1 MPLFGGEK
9 QRTAPAAPATAR
21 PVAAAAAA
29 SPAPAGAAPH
39 DALTGLLASHTL
51 AEECARAIEAAN
63 GGEQVAFGFIA
74 FDGLREHTEHSGAL
88 VTDHLIRELANRMRA
103 TIRECDFVG
112 HVNRDEFL
120 IIFRQLRGKLETL
133 TLIARLRITLAEP
146 IKSGKGF
153 YRPVVNCGLAYP
165 PADGT
170 TREALTDAA
179 ERAMLTMREQARE
192 TMRREAEQRVVTAR
206 AAVVTATSNVAAAEQ
221 AVRDADQHLVDS
233 KRLLLEAK
241 SGVTAAIEYAKSIG
255 VPIVG

>member
-1 MPLFGGEK
+1 VPLFGGEK
-9 QRTAPAAPATAR
+9 TKPS
-21 PVAAAAAA
+21 PVAAARVATPPAGPPPAAA
-29 SPAPAGAAPH
+29 TATSH

-51 AEECARAIEAAN
+51 AEECANAIEAAN

-88 VTDHLIRELANRMRA
+88 ITDHLIRELANRMRA
-103 TIRECDFVG
+103 TVRECDFVG

-179 ERAMLTMREQARE
+179 ERAMLAMREQARE
-192 TMRREAEQRVVTAR
+192 AMRREAEQRVVAAR

-221 AVRDADQHLVDS
+221 GVRDADQHLVDS